1 MSFFVYLFFEYT
13 LPGKSFELRLKYIKK
28 CQYNCWYSKLF
39 PGKNTQ
45 KVNKQK
51 FVFRKIGC
59 SHEVNAILLTEIR
72 WYFDTGNVE
81 IPLFLFLRMNTTL
94 SNIWNKPLQN
104 IKFQFDNGTKS
115 VFLSIMWTETEAK
128 EPAIISKKFHSGEQ
142 DWTIGLIREI
152 NFLQKINFT
161 AVFFLKLVQCQSWL
175 NREIQPFG
183 VEVVR
188 FTHT

>member
-1 MSFFVYLFFEYT
+1 MRQ
-13 LPGKSFELRLKYIKK
+13 KLRLVKSPFRSRSKQCEYVETIKMPTGTNDWNVETYK
-28 CQYNCWYSKLF
+28 NKLEKSRIRNSEL
-39 PGKNTQ
+39 GKP
-45 KVNKQK
+45 
-51 FVFRKIGC
+51 C
-59 SHEVNAILLTEIR
+59 CLYDLLTEIR

-142 DWTIGLIREI
+142 DWTIGLIWEI
-152 NFLQKINFT
+152 NFLQKKKIKGN
-161 AVFFLKLVQCQSWL
+161 
-175 NREIQPFG
+175 
-183 VEVVR
+183 
-188 FTHT
+188 